1 MFFRIQE
8 ELSLIIFKANPLA
21 VSAYRRG
28 VVLLKSLKV
37 FLPFGLDYNIFCHP
51 KIAYT

>member
-8 ELSLIIFKANPLA
+8 ELSLIIFRANPLA

-28 VVLLKSLKV
+28 VFIKIMEGFFTFWL
-37 FLPFGLDYNIFCHP
+37 GL
-51 KIAYT
+51 